1 MRRMTPETEIQE
13 FRHGQKN
20 MSTPSADQ
28 PVTQL
33 NSLDSLVHNFDLDLE
48 AFSRTIQSITEQVEA
63 LKTSVAYGVT
73 TGTHDNHET
82 LREELDDL
90 QSDWADL
97 VEADVRLRDEL
108 KEDQWLVVFR
118 Q

>member
-1 MRRMTPETEIQE
+1 M
-13 FRHGQKN
+13 
-20 MSTPSADQ
+20 
-28 PVTQL
+28 L
-33 NSLDSLVHNFDLDLE
+33 
-48 AFSRTIQSITEQVEA
+48 
-63 LKTSVAYGVT
+63 
-73 TGTHDNHET
+73 
-82 LREELDDL
+82 EELEDL